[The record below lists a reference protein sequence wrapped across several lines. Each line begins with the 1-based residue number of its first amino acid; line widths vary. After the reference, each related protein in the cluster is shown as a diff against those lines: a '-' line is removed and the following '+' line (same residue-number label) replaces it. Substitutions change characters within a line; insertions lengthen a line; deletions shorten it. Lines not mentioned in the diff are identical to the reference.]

1 MAYASF
7 FMLAA
12 SPNHLRLQSKFAES
26 VAPELARRVGPKGP
40 AFPTSPL
47 SEAALQYYMDFIK

>member
-26 VAPELARRVGPKGP
+26 GIYSFLCNHFVV
-40 AFPTSPL
+40 
-47 SEAALQYYMDFIK
+47 FIEI